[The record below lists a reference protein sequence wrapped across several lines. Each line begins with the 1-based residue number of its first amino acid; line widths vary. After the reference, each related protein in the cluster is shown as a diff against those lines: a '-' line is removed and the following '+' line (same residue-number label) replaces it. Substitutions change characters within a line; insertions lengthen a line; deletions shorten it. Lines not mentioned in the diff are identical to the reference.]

1 MTQKSENIQW
11 HGSDLTP
18 EERQKNLGVGAIVW
32 FTGLSGSGK
41 STVARAVE
49 ATLVRQ
55 GHSAYVLDGDNLRFG
70 LNKDLG
76 FSPADRTENIRRVG
90 EVAKL
95 FSDANVILL
104 AAFVSPY
111 RADRDAIRKLMPN
124 GRFVE
129 VHVSTDIAVCAQRDP
144 KGLYA
149 KAHSGEISNFTGVSA
164 PYEAPL
170 EPEVSVDT
178 GVLSLESSVNAVLE
192 TLREKQIL
200 PSQFQNE

>member
-11 HGSDLTP
+11 HGSDLTS
-18 EERQKNLGVGAIVW
+18 EERQNNLGVGAIVW

-76 FSPADRTENIRRVG
+76 FSPEDRTENIRRVG

-95 FSDANVILL
+95 FADANVILL

-111 RADRDAIRKLMPN
+111 RADRDAIRGLMPTD
-124 GRFVE
+124 RFVE
-129 VHVSTDIAVCAQRDP
+129 VHVSTDISLCAQRDP

-170 EPEVSVDT
+170 KPEVSVDT
-178 GVLSLESSVNAVLE
+178 GLLSIEESVTLVLTE
-192 TLREKQIL
+192 LRHKQIL
-200 PSQFQNE
+200 PSQK